1 MALQASTPIIK
12 DGIEYPFY
20 TVNLAVSPNI
30 QENDIGGSVA
40 LRLTPYRILED
51 GSFEFCAEETKAL
64 AYVDV
69 FQSIADGDSDLGV
82 IVSGIM
88 GKIQEFIIAKG
99 F

>member
-1 MALQASTPIIK
+1 MALQASTPVIK

-30 QENDIGGSVA
+30 TETDIGGSVA
-40 LRLTPYRILED
+40 LRLTPYRVLED
-51 GSFEFCAEETKAL
+51 GTFEFCADETKAV
-64 AYVDV
+64 AYADV
-69 FQSIADGDSDLGV
+69 FQSIAQGDSDLGNIV
-82 IVSGIM
+82 IGIM

>member
-30 QENDIGGSVA
+30 SASDIGGSVA
-40 LRLTPYRILED
+40 LRLTPYRVLED

-64 AYVDV
+64 AYADV
-69 FQSIADGDSDLGV
+69 FQSIAEGDSDLAN